1 MIKLII
7 RSIFLVVM
15 FLHFA
20 KVYSQNADR
29 ELPKSNY
36 ILFSEM
42 TMSSLDELNDVFTVL
57 GKEKI
62 YKISFE
68 SKMEEKDF
76 MLNSLRQKFS
86 NYKLIYE
93 KDDSFDY
100 KIVFSELNFKTYYS
114 DLKSGN
120 VLGDGRFT
128 RELKVTYKFSILN
141 VENSIKSVSKTFKDE
156 VNTDNLEY
164 VENGNYTFM
173 KADLPEKSFFNKI
186 LVPAV
191 IVALSALAAILFFTI
206 RSK

>member
-7 RSIFLVVM
+7 RLIFLGAI
-15 FLHFA
+15 FLHIVN
-20 KVYSQNADR
+20 VYSQNADR

-42 TMSSLDELNDVFTVL
+42 SMNSLDELSDVFTVL
-57 GKEKI
+57 GKDKI
-62 YKISFE
+62 YKISFDSE
-68 SKMEEKDF
+68 TEAKDF
-76 MLNSLRQKFS
+76 LLNSLRQKFS

-114 DLKSGN
+114 DIKSGN
-120 VLGDGRFT
+120 VLGDESFT
-128 RELKVTYKFSILN
+128 RELKVTYKYSVLN
-141 VENSIKSVSKTFKDE
+141 VNNSNKSVLKTFKDRIK
-156 VNTDNLEY
+156 TDNLEY

-173 KADLPEKSFFNKI
+173 KADLPEKTFMSKI